1 MYYFIHI
8 NIQVRPSLL
17 LLFVLLSLSCWC
29 DFFQVGESIRTSN
42 YNYEI
47 LGKTK
52 VSLWVQTTWHF
63 LFKKEKIFLTD
74 FVRIFMQT
82 KTSLRSRF
90 FILLFMWF
98 KLKLQNASE
107 KLFLNEIEILDI
119 EINDT
124 NEQIFNIMT
133 KTNHFCAKL
142 KNSLL

>member
-1 MYYFIHI
+1 
-8 NIQVRPSLL
+8 
-17 LLFVLLSLSCWC
+17 
-29 DFFQVGESIRTSN
+29 
-42 YNYEI
+42 
-47 LGKTK
+47 
-52 VSLWVQTTWHF
+52 
-63 LFKKEKIFLTD
+63 
-74 FVRIFMQT
+74 
-82 KTSLRSRF
+82 
-90 FILLFMWF
+90 MWF